1 LVCLLEHRQ
10 SRQRKLRSKHPAA
23 SLRQS
28 NRKANDIKQRGSDQW
43 RLDGVLQS
51 SARKLATS
59 TTMQEQP
66 FSPFAIRSGLEDC
79 LVASLIRY
87 ECGRVSSALSSV
99 DSFGSQLIGCA
110 PVSNV
115 EPDTD
120 PGSGVFVLR
129 CGVCLLI
136 RISLDNRV
144 LISVDDCDRIYTAK
158 Q

>member
-1 LVCLLEHRQ
+1 
-10 SRQRKLRSKHPAA
+10 
-23 SLRQS
+23 
-28 NRKANDIKQRGSDQW
+28 
-43 RLDGVLQS
+43 
-51 SARKLATS
+51 
-59 TTMQEQP
+59 MQEQP
-66 FSPFAIRSGLEDC
+66 FSPFAIRSGLEDR

-87 ECGRVSSALSSV
+87 ECGRVSSVLSSV
-99 DSFGSQLIGCA
+99 DSFASQLIGYA

-144 LISVDDCDRIYTAK
+144 LISVDDCDRIHTAK